1 MVWISRCSWT
11 CLSDLRK
18 IPRGKAVATSAG
30 VLLCYSPVVFA
41 ILAVVFFSLLFTTR
55 YVSLSSMVTAV
66 IAVIASIVSGDK
78 IFIIAMC
85 LLAGMV
91 IYKHRANIGRI
102 INKTEPKANFS
113 KKQK

>member
-1 MVWISRCSWT
+1 
-11 CLSDLRK
+11 
-18 IPRGKAVATSAG
+18 
-30 VLLCYSPVVFA
+30 
-41 ILAVVFFSLLFTTR
+41 
-55 YVSLSSMVTAV
+55 MVTAV
-66 IAVIASIVSGDK
+66 VAVIASIVSGDK

-113 KKQK
+113 KSKNKMRNPHNAKDVKHINSVFCVIFILKKKQHNLEELYMNLSVTKKRHNGIK

>member
-1 MVWISRCSWT
+1 M
-11 CLSDLRK
+11 LF
-18 IPRGKAVATSAG
+18 TS
-30 VLLCYSPVVFA
+30 CFA
-41 ILAVVFFSLLFTTR
+41 ILAVVFFTLLFTTR

-66 IAVIASIVSGDK
+66 VAVIASIVSGDK

-113 KKQK
+113 KSKNKIVTHITQKENVKHINSVFLRYFLY

>member
-1 MVWISRCSWT
+1 
-11 CLSDLRK
+11 
-18 IPRGKAVATSAG
+18 
-30 VLLCYSPVVFA
+30 
-41 ILAVVFFSLLFTTR
+41 
-55 YVSLSSMVTAV
+55 MVTAV
-66 IAVIASIVSGDK
+66 VAVIASIVSGDK

-113 KKQK
+113 KSKNKIVTHITQKKT

>member
-1 MVWISRCSWT
+1 MIT
-11 CLSDLRK
+11 
-18 IPRGKAVATSAG
+18 
-30 VLLCYSPVVFA
+30 
-41 ILAVVFFSLLFTTR
+41 AVV
-55 YVSLSSMVTAV
+55 
-66 IAVIASIVSGDK
+66 AVIASIVSGDK

>member
-1 MVWISRCSWT
+1 TAVTIEE
-11 CLSDLRK
+11 SDTYL
-18 IPRGKAVATSAG
+18 
-30 VLLCYSPVVFA
+30 VVNKR
-41 ILAVVFFSLLFTTR
+41 LKKTTAVV
-55 YVSLSSMVTAV
+55 
-66 IAVIASIVSGDK
+66 AVIASIVSGDK